1 MRKIYMALAKYK
13 INLLDEFEQRT
24 DNWSFGD
31 FDSRLS
37 EIKKDSSYHDAK
49 GIIIDAAK
57 NGSWPN
63 TVKRYLCTNYAV
75 FGNVS
80 SELNSTFSPI
90 YSQMSDV
97 EKDSWGFKK
106 P

>member
-1 MRKIYMALAKYK
+1 MTLANYK
-13 INLLDEFEQRT
+13 IILLNEFEQRT

-31 FDSRLS
+31 FENRLS
-37 EIKKDSSYHDAK
+37 EVRKNSSYHDAK

-57 NGSWPN
+57 NGSWPH
-63 TVKRYLCTNYAV
+63 TVKRYLCTNYAA

-80 SELNSTFSPI
+80 CELNSAFSQI
-90 YSQMSDV
+90 YSQMSDS